1 MAKGVPI
8 NCDDYEVTVGG
19 QTLNPRKGE
28 TITIRPTLSLVLE
41 QQRDEFY
48 LWVADFKRDD
58 GNLDEIYS
66 RMKVLLDEIVLE
78 WTWTDIKGD
87 VMPIPSDD
95 STIVER
101 ELGHEDIYWILA
113 LYNKVAVDEEEKKD
127 GA

>member
-8 NCDDYEVTVGG
+8 NCDDYEVMVAG

-41 QQRDEFY
+41 QQRDEFF
-48 LWVADFKRDD
+48 LWVANFKRDD

-87 VMPIPSDD
+87 VMPIPSEDE
-95 STIVER
+95 TVVER
-101 ELGHEDIYWILA
+101 ELGHEDIYWIMA
-113 LYNKVAVDEEEKKD
+113 LYNKIEADEEEKKD
-127 GA
+127 DA

>member
-19 QTLNPRKGE
+19 QTVKPREGE

-87 VMPIPSDD
+87 VMPIPSED

-101 ELGHEDIYWILA
+101 ELGGVEIHWILA
-113 LYNKVAVDEEEKKD
+113 LYNQKAVEEEEKKAD
-127 GA
+127 A